1 MQGSQIV
8 NKVLFR
14 ASIKNKCK
22 YANGF
27 VWETAEIFFI
37 TFYLR
42 KMYLLNRSVPLQ
54 LHSFF
59 KIIEKAY
66 PY

>member
-8 NKVLFR
+8 NKVLFKV
-14 ASIKNKCK
+14 SIKNKCK

-42 KMYLLNRSVPLQ
+42 KMYLKQICSVAITL
-54 LHSFF
+54 FF
-59 KIIEKAY
+59 QDH
-66 PY
+66 